1 MLTKQ
6 ILLSAIILGSCAQ
19 AAQIKPLL
27 FDEYTSNMDDH
38 FLSRDIRDNQQPA
51 KVIKYNEWTESIPFA
66 CYVYGK
72 AMDCPAKNIQVWE
85 TTYED
90 CQQPWTFCRCKDSTV
105 TQHEMVEEFGR
116 IPVALRENVVNVM
129 AGPAGALASSA
140 HVGPGTDITFQGPKA
155 SMSPLLVMRRYT
167 LSKLHEKEVILRL
180 FPERSA
186 PCDK

>member
-1 MLTKQ
+1 
-6 ILLSAIILGSCAQ
+6 
-19 AAQIKPLL
+19 
-27 FDEYTSNMDDH
+27 
-38 FLSRDIRDNQQPA
+38 
-51 KVIKYNEWTESIPFA
+51 
-66 CYVYGK
+66 
-72 AMDCPAKNIQVWE
+72 MDCPAKNIQVWE

-155 SMSPLLVMRRYT
+155 SMSPLLVMV
-167 LSKLHEKEVILRL
+167 SSIRL
-180 FPERSA
+180 FDMYYILSQAPEKIHFVEVTRERSHI
-186 PCDK
+186 KTFSREIRTL